1 MHRYHDSSF
10 FARQTIIT
18 IGCSRLLRA
27 TFLETFQSQIFASNA
42 AHRGVMNTS
51 FSGNLACWSMRLWRV
66 FLTRDQIINTVSTLS
81 SIRTVRGRPL
91 PFLLAVVPVFR
102 SFFFSNLFS
111 ELKTQPL
118 SGNSLMFFR
127 TVTFLTDFQSEFDR
141 RQWNPITH
149 VYVKASS
156 ATQATRA
163 SAPRLKI
170 ETTTSPWHQQISA
183 MQVQCNLMKK
193 LW

>member
-111 ELKTQPL
+111 ELKAQPL
-118 SGNSLMFFR
+118 SGNSLMFFSHR
-127 TVTFLTDFQSEFDR
+127 NLSDRFSIRIRSSSVKPNNHFTVTSA
-141 RQWNPITH
+141 NICH
-149 VYVKASS
+149 AS
-156 ATQATRA
+156 T
-163 SAPRLKI
+163 
-170 ETTTSPWHQQISA
+170 
-183 MQVQCNLMKK
+183 V
-193 LW
+193 